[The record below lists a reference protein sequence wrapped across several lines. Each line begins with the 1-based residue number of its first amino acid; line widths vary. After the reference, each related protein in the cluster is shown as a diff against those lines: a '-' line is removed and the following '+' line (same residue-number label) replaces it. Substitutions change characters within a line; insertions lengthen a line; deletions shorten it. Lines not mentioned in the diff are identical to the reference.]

1 VRREIVFQEIDMV
14 EWDGVTGN
22 DVEASS
28 LDISQ
33 AGELYQAQLLLL
45 THHGPSA
52 TISFQFKDVA
62 VGLESA

>member
-1 VRREIVFQEIDMV
+1 MV